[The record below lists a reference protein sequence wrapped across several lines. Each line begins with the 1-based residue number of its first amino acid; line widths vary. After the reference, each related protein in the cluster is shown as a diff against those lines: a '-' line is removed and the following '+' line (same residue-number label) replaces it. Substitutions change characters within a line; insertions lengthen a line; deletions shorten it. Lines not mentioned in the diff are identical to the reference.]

1 MTRTGAEEAAKVRPK
16 PIMNLRLRSVS
27 PGFAQSSTND
37 VPSTN
42 EHADRL
48 RRGLQDGCC
57 THDKCTKHNS
67 CAPPVAVRKVWRE
80 WIRCETADILYS
92 IQ

>member
-16 PIMNLRLRSVS
+16 PIMNLRVRSVS

-42 EHADRL
+42 EHADGL
-48 RRGLQDGCC
+48 GSGLEGRGSA
-57 THDKCTKHNS
+57 HDNG
-67 CAPPVAVRKVWRE
+67 
-80 WIRCETADILYS
+80 ADEYGRS
-92 IQ
+92 SPKTV